1 MFITKGI
8 TNLNIKIK
16 IKVYFPER
24 IFIEAIKK
32 FLHKSH

>member
-1 MFITKGI
+1 MCIAKGI
-8 TNLNIKIK
+8 TNLNITIK
-16 IKVYFPER
+16 SKVYFPGR